1 MTEVMLAGLPAPY
14 DWAALADRLQGDVTT
29 SADEG
34 WDEARRAWNLAADQW
49 PAAVVH
55 AESPADVLATVDFA
69 RANGLRVAPQGTGHF
84 ALARGP
90 IDDAVL
96 LRTDRMRGIEIDAE
110 ARHARVEAGVLWQ
123 ELTDAA
129 AAHGL
134 VGLAGSSHDVGVVG
148 YSLGGG
154 VSWLARRYGFAANSV
169 RAIEVVTTDC
179 RHVRADAQRERELFW
194 ALRGGGG
201 GFGVV
206 TALELDLYPVSEL
219 VAGALFWPID
229 RAGDVLKAWSEWVE
243 TVPDEVT
250 SVGRL
255 LHFPPLPQVPEHLRG
270 GSFVLVEAAI
280 LADETEAA
288 EVLRPLRDLGPG
300 MDTFS
305 TIPARALST
314 LHMDPPGPVP
324 GAGDGVLLDAFST
337 EGIDALLEVA
347 GPESESA
354 WALLSVEIRH
364 LGGALARK
372 VPGQGAVGALDAP
385 FGLYA
390 VGMAPHAAAKA
401 VVLDQVARVHAALA
415 PWASE
420 RTFLNFTERRADGR
434 SVYGEL
440 AHRRLR
446 EIRERYDPDRMIAV
460 AHGV

>member
-1 MTEVMLAGLPAPY
+1 MTEVMLAGLPAPF
-14 DWAALADRLQGDVTT
+14 DWAALAARLQGDVTT
-29 SADEG
+29 PADTG

-55 AESPADVLATVDFA
+55 AESPADVLATVDFS
-69 RANGLRVAPQGTGHF
+69 RTNGLRVAPQGTGHF

-90 IDDAVL
+90 IDDGVL

-110 ARHARVEAGVLWQ
+110 GRRARVEAGVLWQ

-129 AAHGL
+129 AVHGL

-148 YSLGGG
+148 YTLGGG
-154 VSWLARRYGFAANSV
+154 VSWLGRRYGFAANSV

-179 RHVRADAQRERELFW
+179 RHVRADAQRERDLFW

-206 TALELDLYPVSEL
+206 TALELELYPVTEL
-219 VAGALFWPID
+219 VAGVLFWPIE
-229 RAGDVLKAWSEWVE
+229 RARDVLGAWSAWVE

-255 LHFPPLPQVPEHLRG
+255 LRFPPLPQVPEHLRG
-270 GSFVLVEAAI
+270 QSFVLVEAAI
-280 LADETEAA
+280 LADEDEAA
-288 EVLRPLRDLGPG
+288 ELLQPLRELGPV
-300 MDTFS
+300 MDTVA
-305 TIPARALST
+305 TIPARALSS

-324 GAGDGVLLDAFST
+324 GAGDGVLLDDLPP
-337 EGIDALLEVA
+337 EGIEALLRVA
-347 GPESESA
+347 GPGTQSP
-354 WALLSVEIRH
+354 LLSVEVRH
-364 LGGALARK
+364 LGGALAREA
-372 VPGQGAVGALDAP
+372 PGQGAAGAVDAA
-385 FGLYA
+385 FGVYA
-390 VGMAPHAAAKA
+390 VGMAPDAAAKA
-401 VVLDQVARVHAALA
+401 LVLEHVAGVHAALA

-420 RTFLNFTERRADGR
+420 RTYFNFTERRADGR

-446 EIRERYDPDRMIAV
+446 EIRDRYDRDRMIAV